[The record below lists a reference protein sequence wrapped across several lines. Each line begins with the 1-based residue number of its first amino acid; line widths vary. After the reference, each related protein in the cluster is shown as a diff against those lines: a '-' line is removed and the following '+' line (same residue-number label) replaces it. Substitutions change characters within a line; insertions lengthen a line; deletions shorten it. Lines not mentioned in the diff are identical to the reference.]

1 MPAIRR
7 MLDLST
13 AHLTPEMREELPLYG
28 RDGGAPSWGGAA
40 GVYPTE
46 HGALVWV
53 PDDPE
58 ESAANSD
65 EALPLELIVIQ
76 KHARRYGCDYIL
88 FDADGPM
95 DPGLD
100 VFDDPTT

>member
-1 MPAIRR
+1 MSGPTIRK

-13 AHLTPEMREELPLYG
+13 AHLTPEMRDELPLYG
-28 RDGGAPSWGGAA
+28 RDDGAPSWGGAA

-58 ESAANSD
+58 ESANNAD
-65 EALPLELIVIQ
+65 EALPLELIVLQ
-76 KHARRYGCDYIL
+76 KYARRHGCDFIL
-88 FDADGPM
+88 FDSDGPV
-95 DPGLD
+95 DAALD
-100 VFDDPTT
+100 TFED